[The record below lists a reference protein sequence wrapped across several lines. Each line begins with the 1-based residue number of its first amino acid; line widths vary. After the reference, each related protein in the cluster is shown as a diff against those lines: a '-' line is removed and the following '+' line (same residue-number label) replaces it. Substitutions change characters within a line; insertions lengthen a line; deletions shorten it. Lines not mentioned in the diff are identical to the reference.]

1 MLYKYYTLTSYN
13 LDALKV
19 GYFYFSKAKC
29 LNDPFDMTFGLLS
42 QNIINKLYP
51 NERTIVS
58 ASKKMKN
65 YGVCC
70 FSEKWNNNILWA
82 YYANNYSGFVVGY
95 DETLFHKIMDE
106 NLVRVP
112 LQKVDYIENVECIYE
127 QETFSYYP
135 LSNEKGIEANAV
147 ECLMPSFDS
156 IIDPKEYDKFF
167 TYLCAI
173 KSKSW
178 QSERE
183 WRLIAANDV
192 INRDHRAIIKEEGGY
207 KIPMPQGCVKELFV
221 GFNFDKKYNGDIKEI
236 MLRHKLTNAYRVQAS
251 QKPYDLEKVKYDIE
265 KTD

>member
-1 MLYKYYTLTSYN
+1 MLYKYYPLTPYN

-70 FSEKWNNNILWA
+70 FSEKWDNNILWA

-127 QETFSYYP
+127 QETFPYYQL
-135 LSNEKGIEANAV
+135 LSEKGIESK
-147 ECLMPSFDS
+147 EDESLIPSFDS

-167 TYLCAI
+167 TYLCAV

-192 INRDHRAIIKEEGGY
+192 INIDHRAIIKEEGGY

-236 MLRHKLTNAYRVQAS
+236 MLRHKLTNVYRVQAS
-251 QKPYDLEKVKYDIE
+251 PKPFDLEKVKYDIE
-265 KTD
+265 Q

>member
-1 MLYKYYTLTSYN
+1 
-13 LDALKV
+13 
-19 GYFYFSKAKC
+19 
-29 LNDPFDMTFGLLS
+29 
-42 QNIINKLYP
+42 
-51 NERTIVS
+51 
-58 ASKKMKN
+58 MKN

-70 FSEKWNNNILWA
+70 FSEKWDNNILWA

-112 LQKVDYIENVECIYE
+112 LQKVHYIENVECIYE

-167 TYLCAI
+167 TYLCAV

-183 WRLIAANDV
+183 WRLIVA
-192 INRDHRAIIKEEGGY
+192 
-207 KIPMPQGCVKELFV
+207 M
-221 GFNFDKKYNGDIKEI
+221 
-236 MLRHKLTNAYRVQAS
+236 M
-251 QKPYDLEKVKYDIE
+251 
-265 KTD
+265 